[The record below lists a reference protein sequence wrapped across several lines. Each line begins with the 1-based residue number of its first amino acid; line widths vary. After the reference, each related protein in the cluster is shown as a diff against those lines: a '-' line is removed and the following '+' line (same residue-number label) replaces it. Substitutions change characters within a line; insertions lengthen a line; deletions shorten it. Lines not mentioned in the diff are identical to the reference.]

1 MSIGKVERVSPV
13 TSSNAVSAIHN
24 TSKNLQNQI
33 QTKEQNLNRLS
44 TDSKLSREEKEKKRQ
59 ELQKEIEE
67 LNRKLELMRLKQ
79 EEAEKK
85 EKTEQEKETA
95 RKEEI
100 EGETTTD
107 KFSLESLSPLE
118 VTKSENEE
126 ETQKDMSVQDAQN
139 MLHQNFNLRNDL
151 IENSTDFDK
160 QNTIRILKTEIQ
172 QDELRGQDTDS
183 KKEDLQEL
191 REKENFWIE
200 ARNEAYQKQREH
212 SVALD
217 IQLSIGQ

>member
-1 MSIGKVERVSPV
+1 MAIGKVEPINAIS
-13 TSSNAVSAIHN
+13 SSNAVSAINN

-67 LNRKLELMRLKQ
+67 LNRRLELMRLKK

-85 EKTEQEKETA
+85 AEVKQEKEA
-95 RKEEI
+95 DRKEKIQE
-100 EGETTTD
+100 ELSTD
-107 KFSLESLSPLE
+107 KFSTDSSKTVDFSDP
-118 VTKSENEE
+118 KKEE
-126 ETQKDMSVQDAQN
+126 EKPMDMSVQDVQH
-139 MLHQNFNLRNDL
+139 MLHSNLNLRNDL
-151 IENSTDFDK
+151 IENGTDFDK
-160 QNTIRILKTEIQ
+160 QNTVRVLKTEIQ
-172 QDELRGQDTDS
+172 QDDLRGMDTSS

-200 ARNEAYQKQREH
+200 ARNEAYQKQRET

-217 IQLSIGQ
+217 IQLSIEQ

>member
-1 MSIGKVERVSPV
+1 MAIGKVERISSI
-13 TSSNAVSAIHN
+13 TSSNAVSAIDN

-85 EKTEQEKETA
+85 EKVKQEKEA
-95 RKEEI
+95 ALKKEEKTK
-100 EGETTTD
+100 ENTSDD
-107 KFSLESLSPLE
+107 KFSPDSFK
-118 VTKSENEE
+118 TENEE
-126 ETQKDMSVQDAQN
+126 SEHTDMSVQDVQN
-139 MLHQNFNLRNDL
+139 MLHTHLNLRNDL
-151 IENSTDFDK
+151 IENSADFDK
-160 QNTIRILKTEIQ
+160 QNTVRVLKTEIQ
-172 QDELRGQDTDS
+172 QDDLRGRDTDS

-200 ARNEAYQKQREH
+200 ARNEAYQKQRET
-212 SVALD
+212 SAELE
-217 IQLSIGQ
+217 IKLSIEQ